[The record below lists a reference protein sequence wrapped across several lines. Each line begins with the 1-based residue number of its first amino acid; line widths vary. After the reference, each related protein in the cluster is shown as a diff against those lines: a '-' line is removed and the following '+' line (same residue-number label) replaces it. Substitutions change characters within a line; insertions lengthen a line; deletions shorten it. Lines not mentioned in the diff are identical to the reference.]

1 MLRPPSSVLR
11 NTFLFIKSCIS
22 RNAVSGEHLVIFPH
36 LDEVSFPLKLSVDFV
51 LKIMGILQIC
61 CAIFGRNGLEPGEVS
76 VHEVIET
83 LVGFHGDILFFEGV
97 E

>member
-1 MLRPPSSVLR
+1 MLCNCWIFVDKYTRKNKELQQVVGIPEGYVVKDDIETGYA
-11 NTFLFIKSCIS
+11 N
-22 RNAVSGEHLVIFPH
+22 VI
-36 LDEVSFPLKLSVDFV
+36 PLWN
-51 LKIMGILQIC
+51 
-61 CAIFGRNGLEPGEVS
+61 FGMNYWYSEPGEVS